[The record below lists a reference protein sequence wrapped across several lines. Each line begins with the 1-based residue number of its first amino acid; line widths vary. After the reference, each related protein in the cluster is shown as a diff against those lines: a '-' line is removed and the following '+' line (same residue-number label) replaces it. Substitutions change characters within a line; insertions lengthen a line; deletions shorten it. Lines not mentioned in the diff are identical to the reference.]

1 MIKKYVYFPLS
12 AGIFASLV
20 TVLYSFAYESATAIE
35 GEQLVSLRE
44 AIPMSN
50 LILSPIIGCLL
61 ASIGYFQAKRLMP
74 RIGPFIFY
82 FVFAGISIFTCFGI
96 FTVYGLHEEIIY
108 TIYGYAMPMHFFPF
122 LSWVT
127 FKTLFFQD

>member
-1 MIKKYVYFPLS
+1 MIKKYVYLPLS

-20 TVLYSFAYESATAIE
+20 TVLFSFAYESATAIE

-44 AIPMSN
+44 TIPMSH
-50 LILSPIIGCLL
+50 LILAPIIGCLL
-61 ASIGYFQAKRLMP
+61 ASVGYFQAKRLMP